1 MPDGDVVYYGVSPAG
16 ASAYNALCQDLSSE
30 YQAGMLAKFIRKTLK
45 QYGNP
50 PLSLAAH
57 TAADVANAISA
68 GGTLNAAQESCLIDE
83 SARELHGHRRGM
95 ELSVDA
101 CKACIMIGV
110 EIDRASFL
118 MGDMLREYMV
128 RVLYA
133 DFVERLPLLNH
144 HNDISPD
151 MIDQRL
157 ERLRPHLNRE
167 IERMVAQLVKKP
179 DIRSLRKE
187 RSASP
192 KPAPDFD
199 TMDISL
205 PESAFYAAAS
215 KN

>member
-16 ASAYNALCQDLSSE
+16 TSAYKALCQNLSTE

-45 QYGNP
+45 EYGNP
-50 PLSLAAH
+50 PLSLAAY
-57 TAADVANAISA
+57 TAADVANVVSA
-68 GGTLNAAQESCLIDE
+68 GGILYAAQESCLIDE
-83 SARELHGHRRGM
+83 TACELHGHRRGM

-101 CKACIMIGV
+101 CKACVMMGV
-110 EIDRASFL
+110 DTDRAPFL

-128 RVLYA
+128 RILYA

-144 HNDISPD
+144 HNDIPPD

-157 ERLRPHLNRE
+157 ERLRPHLDLE

-179 DIRSLRKE
+179 DVRSLRKE

-192 KPAPDFD
+192 KPASAFD

-205 PESAFYAAAS
+205 PGSAFYAAS